1 MRRKPLVCTIFL
13 LVLIVSE
20 ERKIIEPMRKTN
32 TDFLQG
38 GNNLWTWWLSWATKE
53 VSLVPLPSR
62 LFVKWDVKVCVVKYA
77 VACGLNHPD
86 TIASEDNEFIN
97 VLGVMQAEPRGPLL
111 RNMIAGAQALDGLY
125 YRKIK
130 VTSSPNS
137 LSLCPYAT
145 LAQVTLSD
153 SLSLR
158 LLSQAGSHGWHS
170 LWVTCIVRPL

>member
-20 ERKIIEPMRKTN
+20 ERKVIEPMRKTI

-38 GNNLWTWWLSWATKE
+38 GNNLWTWWLSWSTKE
-53 VSLVPLPSR
+53 VPLVPLTSR
-62 LFVKWDVKVCVVKYA
+62 LFIKWDVKVSVVKYA

-130 VTSSPNS
+130 VTSSPNIC
-137 LSLCPYAT
+137 LCAPM
-145 LAQVTLSD
+145 QP
-153 SLSLR
+153 
-158 LLSQAGSHGWHS
+158 WHKS
-170 LWVTCIVRPL
+170 LWVAP